1 MTGFSDYDSLD
12 GLAMAGLV
20 RRRELHPGELLEA
33 ALARAAHWN
42 PHLNALSASFPDRAR
57 AAIAEGLP
65 EGPLCGV
72 PFLLKSL
79 SAMLTGAPSTLGS
92 RLFAEAVADH
102 DSTLVERYKQ
112 AGLVIFG
119 MTTTPEMGLSVSTET
134 SLSGATR
141 NPWNLTRSAGGSSG
155 GTAAAVA
162 AGIVPLAH
170 GSDGGG
176 SIRIP
181 ASACGLFGLKP
192 TRGRTPS
199 GPMVGEGWGGLA
211 TSHVISRSVRDSAA
225 ALDATHGA
233 APGDPYCA
241 PPVEGTFLSATT
253 RPPERLRVAL
263 QLAPA
268 SGVAVARDCRDAVLD
283 AATLLED
290 LGHQVEEAQPAVP
303 WEELQR
309 ASWVLVA
316 SNVRLVLRRR
326 AEALGRPLVASDV
339 DRITWAAVEEAGAM
353 GAEAYASAILTI
365 HRHSRRMA
373 AFHQTYDILLSPTLA
388 APPVELGFLH
398 MDNPDPAAWR
408 DALRAYSPFT
418 SPFNMSGQPAMS
430 VPLAW
435 NGEGLPIG
443 VMFAAGFGEE
453 AALFRLAGQLEAARP
468 WGHRRPPSLSLSV
481 ESAGGD
487 RCRPS

>member
-1 MTGFSDYDSLD
+1 MSDIAEYDSWD
-12 GLAMAGLV
+12 GLGMAELV
-20 RRRELHPGELLEA
+20 RARQLHPGELLEA
-33 ALARAAHWN
+33 ALERAARWN

-57 AAIAEGLP
+57 AAIADGLP
-65 EGPLCGV
+65 DGPFQGV

-79 SAMLTGAPSTLGS
+79 SAMLAGAPSTLGS
-92 RLFAEAVADH
+92 RLFADFVSDH
-102 DSTLVERYKQ
+102 DSTLVERYKR

-119 MTTTPEMGLSVSTET
+119 MTTTPEMGLSASTET
-134 SLSGATR
+134 SFTGTTR
-141 NPWNLTRSAGGSSG
+141 NPWNLAHSPGGSSG
-155 GTAAAVA
+155 GSGAAVA
-162 AGIVPLAH
+162 AGIVPFAH

-199 GPMVGEGWGGLA
+199 GPMAGEGWGSLA

-225 ALDATHGA
+225 ALDATHGP

-241 PPVEGTFLSATT
+241 PPVGESYLSASGTV
-253 RPPERLRVAL
+253 PGRLKVAL
-263 QLAPA
+263 QLEPL
-268 SGVAVARDCRDAVLD
+268 SGVSVAPECHSAAFD
-283 AATLLED
+283 AAKLLEA
-290 LGHQVEEAQPAVP
+290 LGHHVEEARPEGS
-303 WEELQR
+303 WEELQH

-316 SNVRLVLRRR
+316 SNVRLALRRR
-326 AEALGRPLVASDV
+326 AQALGRTLSAADV
-339 DRITWAAVEEAGAM
+339 DRVTWAAVEDAASM
-353 GAEAYASAILTI
+353 TAEAYAASVQTI

-388 APPVELGFLH
+388 TPPVPLGAHH

-408 DALRAYSPFT
+408 EAMRAFSPFT
-418 SPFNMSGQPAMS
+418 SLFNMSGQPAMS

-435 NGEGLPIG
+435 SDGGLPIG

-453 AALFRLAGQLEAARP
+453 ATLFRLAGQLEAARP
-468 WGHRRPPSLSLSV
+468 WMHRRPSLPT
-481 ESAGGD
+481 GT
-487 RCRPS
+487 

>member
-1 MTGFSDYDSLD
+1 MAMSSIAEYDSMD
-12 GLAMAGLV
+12 GLGMAELV
-20 RRRELHPGELLEA
+20 RTRQVHPGELLEA
-33 ALARAAHWN
+33 ALERAARWN
-42 PHLNALSASFPDRAR
+42 PHVNALSTSFPDRAR
-57 AAIAEGLP
+57 GEIVEGLP
-65 EGPLCGV
+65 AGPFEGV

-79 SAMLTGAPSTLGS
+79 SAMLSGAPATLGS
-92 RLFAEAVADH
+92 RLFADYVADH

-134 SLSGATR
+134 SFSGTTR
-141 NPWNLTRSAGGSSG
+141 NPWNLAHSPGGSSG
-155 GTAAAVA
+155 GSAAAVA

-199 GPMVGEGWGGLA
+199 GPMAGEGWGGLA

-241 PPVEGTFLSATT
+241 PPVEGSYLSAVDHF
-253 RPPERLRVAL
+253 PKRLKVAL
-263 QLAPA
+263 QLTPM
-268 SGVAVARDCRDAVLD
+268 SGVAVAPECHSAVLET
-283 AATLLED
+283 AKLLED
-290 LGHQVEEAQPAVP
+290 LGHDVEEAQPEGLS
-303 WEELQR
+303 EELQR

-316 SNVRLVLRRR
+316 SNVRLTLSRR
-326 AEALGRPLVASDV
+326 AQALGRGLVAADV
-339 DRITWAAVEEAGAM
+339 DRITWAAVEEAGSM
-353 GAEAYASAILTI
+353 SAEAYAAAVQTI
-365 HRHSRRMA
+365 HRHGRRMA
-373 AFHQTYDILLSPTLA
+373 AFHRRYDVLLSSTLA
-388 APPVELGFLH
+388 TPPVKLGIHH
-398 MDNPDPAAWR
+398 MDGPDLAAWR
-408 DALRAYSPFT
+408 DAMRTYSPFT
-418 SPFNMSGQPAMS
+418 SLFNMSGQPAMS

-435 NGEGLPIG
+435 SEEGLPIG

-453 AALFRLAGQLEAARP
+453 ATLFRLAGQLEAARP
-468 WGHRRPPSLSLSV
+468 WMHRRPSLPP
-481 ESAGGD
+481 GT
-487 RCRPS
+487 

>member
-1 MTGFSDYDSLD
+1 MVILADYETLD
-12 GLAMAGLV
+12 GLGMAELV
-20 RRRELHPGELLEA
+20 RTRQIHPGELLEA
-33 ALARAAHWN
+33 ALERAARWN
-42 PHLNALSASFPDRAR
+42 PHLNALSVSFADRAR
-57 AAIAEGLP
+57 AAIAGGLP
-65 EGPLCGV
+65 AGPFEGV

-79 SAMLTGAPSTLGS
+79 SAMLNGAPANLGS
-92 RLFAEAVADH
+92 RLFADHVADH
-102 DSTLVERYKQ
+102 DSTLVERYKR

-134 SLSGATR
+134 SLSGTTR
-141 NPWNLTRSAGGSSG
+141 NPWNLAHSPGGSSG
-155 GTAAAVA
+155 GSAAAVA

-199 GPMVGEGWGGLA
+199 GPTVGEGWGSLA

-241 PPVEGTFLSATT
+241 PPVAESYLSAVG
-253 RPPERLRVAL
+253 RFPKRLKVAL
-263 QLAPA
+263 QLTPM
-268 SGVAVARDCRDAVLD
+268 SSVAVAPECHSAALD
-283 AATLLED
+283 AARLLEE
-290 LGHQVEEAQPAVP
+290 LGHIVEEAQPEGSS
-303 WEELQR
+303 EELQH

-316 SNVRLVLRRR
+316 SNVRLALRRR
-326 AEALGRPLVASDV
+326 ARMLGRELVAADV
-339 DRITWAAVEEAGAM
+339 DRVTWAAVEEAGSM
-353 GAEAYASAILTI
+353 SAEAYAAAVQTI

-373 AFHQTYDILLSPTLA
+373 AFHRGHDVLLSPTLA
-388 APPVELGFLH
+388 APPVKLGPHH
-398 MDNPDPAAWR
+398 MDKSDPAAWR
-408 DALRAYSPFT
+408 EAMRTYSPFT
-418 SPFNMSGQPAMS
+418 SLFNMSGQPAMS

-435 NGEGLPIG
+435 SEAGLPVG

-453 AALFRLAGQLEAARP
+453 ATLFSLAGQLEAARP
-468 WGHRRPPSLSLSV
+468 WKHRRPSLP
-481 ESAGGD
+481 ATA
-487 RCRPS
+487 